1 MTRDCK
7 ALAIVTNYGV
17 EQDELLVP
25 LRHLR
30 DDGVR
35 VDIAAVEDDDI
46 RTLVGDEDPG
56 ETVRPT
62 HTLGQVVAD
71 GTDGYDLLLIPG
83 GTINADTLRL
93 QDEAVRLVRA
103 FTTTG
108 RAVAA
113 ICHGPWLL
121 AEAGVAEGKRLTSYP
136 SLRTDLTNAG
146 AEWTDEPLVEDDTG
160 GWHLITSRN
169 PGDLG
174 PFTQAI
180 DAVLP
185 RTVAAAGR
193 PG

>member
-1 MTRDCK
+1 MTRESK
-7 ALAIVTNYGV
+7 ALVIVTNYGV

-35 VDIAAVEDDDI
+35 VDIAAVSEDDI
-46 RTLVGDEDPG
+46 QTLVGDKDPG

-62 HTLGQVVAD
+62 HTLGQVDAAD
-71 GTDGYDLLLIPG
+71 YDLLLIPG
-83 GTINADTLRL
+83 GTVNADTLRL
-93 QDEAVRLVRA
+93 QEEAVGLVRA
-103 FTTTG
+103 FAGTG

-121 AEAGVAEGKRLTSYP
+121 AEAGVADGKRLTSYA

-160 GWHLITSRN
+160 GWPLVTSRN

-174 PFTQAI
+174 PFTQGI
-180 DAVLP
+180 DAAL
-185 RTVAAAGR
+185 RR
-193 PG
+193 PVPS

>member
-1 MTRDCK
+1 MTRDSK

-30 DDGVR
+30 DDGVQ
-35 VDIAAVEDDDI
+35 VDIAAVEEGDI
-46 RTLVGDEDPG
+46 RTLVRDKEPG

-62 HTLGQVVAD
+62 HTLGQVDAAD
-71 GTDGYDLLLIPG
+71 YDLLLIPG

-93 QDEAVRLVRA
+93 HDEAVHLVRA
-103 FTTTG
+103 FSATG
-108 RAVAA
+108 RAIAA

-121 AEAGVAEGKRLTSYP
+121 AEAGVAAGKRLTSFP

-146 AEWTDEPLVEDDTG
+146 AEWSDEPLVDDDTG
-160 GWHLITSRN
+160 GWRLVTSRN
-169 PGDLG
+169 PDDLDAFIRG
-174 PFTQAI
+174 I
-180 DAVLP
+180 DAALRRP
-185 RTVAAAGR
+185 APTAGR